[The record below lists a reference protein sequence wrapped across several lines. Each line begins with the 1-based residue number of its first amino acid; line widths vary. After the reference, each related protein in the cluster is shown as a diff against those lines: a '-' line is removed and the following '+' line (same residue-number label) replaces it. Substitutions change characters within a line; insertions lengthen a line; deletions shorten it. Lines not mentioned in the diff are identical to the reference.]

1 MWPSATELLCLSEN
15 ELELF
20 DIQSWLDTDVKR
32 RENTNTIMLKEKNSD
47 EELHAGEQTLYIW
60 LVY

>member
-1 MWPSATELLCLSEN
+1 MWPSATELLCLSDN
-15 ELELF
+15 DLEWF
-20 DIQSWLDTDVKR
+20 DIHSWLDTDVGR
-32 RENTNTIMLKEKNSD
+32 RENTNTIILKEKNSY

>member
-1 MWPSATELLCLSEN
+1 MWPSATELLCLSDSD
-15 ELELF
+15 LEWF
-20 DIQSWLDTDVKR
+20 DIHSWLDVDVGR
-32 RENTNTIMLKEKNSD
+32 RENTNTIILKETNSD